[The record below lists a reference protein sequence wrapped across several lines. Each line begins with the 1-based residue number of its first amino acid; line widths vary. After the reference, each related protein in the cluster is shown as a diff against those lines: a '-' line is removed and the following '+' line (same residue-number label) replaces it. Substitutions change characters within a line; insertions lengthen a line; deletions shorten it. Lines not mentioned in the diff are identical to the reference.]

1 MTPGIL
7 GISRRPLRRLAP
19 LAACLL
25 ALHLATCSRAPKEVQ
40 LTLAAVGE
48 FLRYDKSELKVPAN
62 SRVTLTLKNNALGPA
77 TLHNFVL
84 VQPGTTDAVGVAA
97 ASAGLAKD
105 YVPSHYAVIASSAL
119 ARPRQTV
126 TVSFM
131 APPAGNYE
139 FVCTTPGH
147 YPVMRGTFIVQ

>member
-1 MTPGIL
+1 MTPGTL
-7 GISRRPLRRLAP
+7 DISRRSLRRLAP
-19 LAACLL
+19 LAAGLL
-25 ALHLATCSRAPKEVQ
+25 ALPLAACSRAPKEVQ

-48 FLRYDKSELKVPAN
+48 RYDKSELKVPAN
-62 SRVTLTLKNNALGPA
+62 SRVTLTIKNNALGPA